1 MKKRFNRLY
10 FPAFFLVLIL
20 VACFVTACGGGG
32 SKSSVTETT
41 AAAFDAAAYNSAP
54 AAGIPGTY
62 AVAESSAS
70 YQDSGMDGGYYDSNL
85 GEEYKFEEEMAIAEP
100 MAAPAPASMENGTAM
115 GPDTSAQESS
125 SSQNSSSVRRKLIRT
140 ISLNVETTAFDDL
153 LSSIQ
158 SFVTTG
164 GGYIEQSDVSG
175 TSVSA
180 SPDRRRY
187 AYLTVRIPSGGLD
200 NFLSQMA
207 EKSNVINRSENVQD
221 VTLQYTDIESR
232 KKSLTIEQER
242 LWALL
247 EKADTLEAVIA
258 LEERLSEIRY
268 ELEGF
273 ESQLRVY
280 DNQVDYSTVHIS
292 IQEVGVFTPTAPD
305 SVVTRIQKGFVRNLE
320 NVVNDMTDFIV
331 WFLSHLPSLI
341 MLALIIGIL
350 FLIGMLFRRN
360 AAQKQ
365 VKADSN
371 RKRFFKAPGKT
382 EKTQWDKAPQ
392 PGITAE
398 ENAAKPDSFELTK
411 KED

>member
-1 MKKRFNRLY
+1 
-10 FPAFFLVLIL
+10 
-20 VACFVTACGGGG
+20 
-32 SKSSVTETT
+32 
-41 AAAFDAAAYNSAP
+41 
-54 AAGIPGTY
+54 
-62 AVAESSAS
+62 
-70 YQDSGMDGGYYDSNL
+70 
-85 GEEYKFEEEMAIAEP
+85 
-100 MAAPAPASMENGTAM
+100 M

-280 DNQVDYSTVHIS
+280 DIRWTTVPYIS
-292 IQEVGVFTPTAPD
+292 VFKRWAC
-305 SVVTRIQKGFVRNLE
+305 
-320 NVVNDMTDFIV
+320 
-331 WFLSHLPSLI
+331 LP
-341 MLALIIGIL
+341 
-350 FLIGMLFRRN
+350 
-360 AAQKQ
+360 
-365 VKADSN
+365 
-371 RKRFFKAPGKT
+371 
-382 EKTQWDKAPQ
+382 PQ
-392 PGITAE
+392 PPI
-398 ENAAKPDSFELTK
+398 PW
-411 KED
+411 